1 MTADLFPGNYRVQLL
16 LPDPLAHDTGCLQQ
30 YEPGFY
36 QSGLYRIPIINEI
49 VFQQFN
55 KRFYGEPVSTAGFL
69 YWHMYFFKRKKV

>member
-1 MTADLFPGNYRVQLL
+1 MAADLFPGNYRILL
-16 LPDPLAHDTGCLQQ
+16 LFPDTLAHDTGCLQK

-55 KRFYGEPVSTAGFL
+55 KRFYGEPVNTAGFL
-69 YWHMYFFKRKKV
+69 Y